1 MRYAG
6 FWVRLVAAVV
16 DSFLLQLVIVSPFV
30 VAGVDSANAYNDA
43 VSAGIVF
50 IAVCL
55 FCWLYFTLFES
66 GGWQATPG
74 KRLLGLRVTDLSGE
88 RISFGRASGRYFSKI
103 LSWLIF
109 YIGFIMAG
117 FTEKKQGL
125 HDKFAGTLV
134 LRGNAGA
141 EGASLGTNPVTDD
154 ALMRTV
160 YVPQS
165 HTNHWVFSGFDDNG
179 HVVRMSFSQ
188 DNPKLEQ
195 DGLLIG
201 RDAKT
206 SDLHMRDISV
216 SRRHARLFNDQGKVW
231 IEDLGSVN
239 GTLING
245 REVKAGKPVELPLQ
259 GGITFGA
266 VELVLTKY

>member
-117 FTEKKQGL
+117 FTEKNKAFTTNLQAHSFCVAMQVQRAPL
-125 HDKFAGTLV
+125 WIQTL
-134 LRGNAGA
+134 
-141 EGASLGTNPVTDD
+141 
-154 ALMRTV
+154 
-160 YVPQS
+160 
-165 HTNHWVFSGFDDNG
+165 
-179 HVVRMSFSQ
+179 
-188 DNPKLEQ
+188 
-195 DGLLIG
+195 
-201 RDAKT
+201 
-206 SDLHMRDISV
+206 
-216 SRRHARLFNDQGKVW
+216 
-231 IEDLGSVN
+231 
-239 GTLING
+239 
-245 REVKAGKPVELPLQ
+245 
-259 GGITFGA
+259 
-266 VELVLTKY
+266 